1 MYVFKSISSVRSKE
15 SDAEDNDIQP
25 QRSYL
30 VGRSLSTAVNT
41 IFKSAS
47 VAEQAV
53 DDIDSYSSED
63 DSPNPDNTA
72 PTIIDYKNQFSSTSV
87 GRVSKELLVEDNEA
101 FILSRQKKW
110 SSARKGKQTGK
121 GRQKRWKSKNKGR
134 RYTKR

>member
-1 MYVFKSISSVRSKE
+1 MYVFKRISSVRSKE

-63 DSPNPDNTA
+63 DSDNTA
-72 PTIIDYKNQFSSTSV
+72 PTIIDYKNQFSTTSV

>member
-1 MYVFKSISSVRSKE
+1 MYVFKRISSVCSKE

-63 DSPNPDNTA
+63 NSDNTA
-72 PTIIDYKNQFSSTSV
+72 PTIIDYKNQFSTTSV

>member
-1 MYVFKSISSVRSKE
+1 MYVFKRISSVHSKE

-63 DSPNPDNTA
+63 DSSKPDNTA
-72 PTIIDYKNQFSSTSV
+72 PTIIDYKNQFSTTSV

>member
-1 MYVFKSISSVRSKE
+1 MYVFKRISSVHSKE
-15 SDAEDNDIQP
+15 SDTEDNDIQP

-63 DSPNPDNTA
+63 NSDNTA
-72 PTIIDYKNQFSSTSV
+72 PTIIDYKNQFSTTSV

>member
-1 MYVFKSISSVRSKE
+1 MYVFKRISSVRSKE

-72 PTIIDYKNQFSSTSV
+72 PTIIDYKNQFSTTSV